1 MHLKKVIVDM
11 PKSEQKAVTVG
22 SNVGAV
28 QPEISDQ
35 NRELLRTSDHNIV
48 GGITHMQE
56 SPKLNLLSN
65 KTPEASLRESIGAIY
80 EKSRTYWD
88 STVKKGDI
96 NDQKE
101 QDLAALKTLAYIK
114 LGEEIMKQID
124 LMGCLGK
131 NGTETQLTK
140 IRDGELYAFEK
151 EGQLHITCNK
161 ADIDKNK
168 GISLND
174 AVGRVERGG
183 IDKVKWHLPKVYA
196 IKLEKSPKED
206 LKVLITDNEDLF
218 NNCKKFIESG
228 AEDAASKV
236 LITYEKDKKN
246 KEKQFF
252 DDNLKQEIKRGEIKG
267 LQLVSGEKSGV
278 DLSDVLTKGTP
289 TGSSKKESSWKK
301 IESRQAGSDETGYE
315 LETSKIKVSM
325 DMEEKRLRVIS

>member
-1 MHLKKVIVDM
+1 MPNLGKEKPIKGILKNKEHAEK
-11 PKSEQKAVTVG
+11 PKK
-22 SNVGAV
+22 NVRFADNNA
-28 QPEISDQ
+28 E
-35 NRELLRTSDHNIV
+35 ELQLPSS
-48 GGITHMQE
+48 GGKDPMAD
-56 SPKLNLLSN
+56 SSSSKMSA
-65 KTPEASLRESIGAIY
+65 ASLQEKMGKIY
-80 EKSRTYWD
+80 EQSRSYWD
-88 STVKKGDI
+88 STVKKGDPI
-96 NDQKE
+96 DQKK

-114 LGEEIMKQID
+114 LGEEIMKQTD

-151 EGQLHITCNK
+151 DGQLHITCNK

-174 AVGRVERGG
+174 AIGRIERGG

-228 AEDAASKV
+228 AEDTALKF

-246 KEKQFF
+246 EKKQFF

-267 LQLVSGEKSGV
+267 LQLVSGKESGV
-278 DLSDVLTKGTP
+278 DLSGMRDGERANNNVVAKSPDIKWEIFAGQTERQKP
-289 TGSSKKESSWKK
+289 SQKEKES
-301 IESRQAGSDETGYE
+301 EQ
-315 LETSKIKVSM
+315 LQTSVVEAVKQS
-325 DMEEKRLRVIS
+325 